1 MAVTKIWKVMNR
13 TDKVI
18 EYAKNEAKTSKE
30 NISKFADLYSVLDYA
45 TNGEKTEEKYF
56 VSGIN
61 CNADSAYDEMQNAK
75 DYWNKKSGIQA
86 FHCYQSFAEGEVTPE
101 VAHEIGI
108 RLAKEMWGDKFQVVV
123 TTHINTN
130 HIHNHFVVNS
140 VSFKD
145 GKKYYSN
152 RTNTA
157 LFRELSDSLC
167 KEYNLSIVEKPK
179 VKKIDFKQYAYK
191 YYSKDNYSQTA
202 KKDLDFAI
210 KQSYSYKDFFKLM
223 NKLGYDIYERYGKI
237 SIRNYKYNRNI
248 RIERRYGEF
257 YSIENIKRRI
267 LEEESVRVPFIESY
281 NKPFKSGT
289 LLVSKKK
296 YKVTGFMAIYFHYM
310 YLLKPYPKRYPS
322 KRLTLSMR
330 ADISKMNMFSNEAKL
345 LATNNIETSE
355 DLNNYEESKLDEIK
369 ELESQ
374 KEILWKKNKRTE
386 NKDIKFENNKQI
398 SKILE
403 ELENLRKEVV
413 LIADI
418 KTRIPE
424 MKENIKELKNE
435 EEQKKNQKLE
445 KVKNQRE
452 GRNSV

>member
-30 NISKFADLYSVLDYA
+30 NISKFTDLYSVLNYA

-61 CNADSAYDEMQNAK
+61 CNVDSAYDEMQNAK

-101 VAHEIGI
+101 IAHEIGV
-108 RLAKEMWGDKFQVVV
+108 RLAKEMWGDRFQVIV
-123 TTHINTN
+123 TTHLNTN

-157 LFRELSDSLC
+157 LFREISDSLC

-179 VKKIDFKQYAYK
+179 VKKIDFKQYANK

-257 YSIENIKRRI
+257 YSIESIKRRI
-267 LEEESVRVPFIESY
+267 LEEEAVRVPFIESY
-281 NKPFKSGT
+281 NKSFKSGT
-289 LLVSKKK
+289 LSVSKKK
-296 YKVTGFMAIYFHYM
+296 YKVKGFMAIYFHYM
-310 YLLKPYPKRYPS
+310 YLLKLYPKKYPN

-330 ADISKMNMFSNEAKL
+330 TDISRMNMFSDEAKL
-345 LATNNIETSE
+345 LATNNIVNND
-355 DLNNYEESKLDEIK
+355 DLLKYEERLQDEIHK
-369 ELESQ
+369 LQFQ
-374 KEILWKKNKRTE
+374 KEQLWDKNKITD
-386 NKDIKFENNKQI
+386 NKDIKFENNK
-398 SKILE
+398 KVN
-403 ELENLRKEVV
+403 ELNQMIEKVEKEVA
-413 LIADI
+413 LIEDI

-435 EEQKKNQKLE
+435 EEQKKNQELE
-445 KVKNQRE
+445 KSKKSKRRE
-452 GRNSV
+452 K